1 VGRTVRAG
9 TLNAR
14 VTIEQPTAG
23 QDAVGQPVLTWTTV
37 AVVWAHVR
45 HRSGMET
52 IRGDADTS
60 VVKASIRIRYKTG
73 LNAGMRVT
81 HGASTY
87 DIRAVL
93 MDVEHKE
100 YTDLVCEL
108 AV

>member
-1 VGRTVRAG
+1 MRAG

-23 QDAVGQPVLTWTTV
+23 QDTVGQPVRTWTTV
-37 AVVWAHVR
+37 ATVWANIR
-45 HRSGMET
+45 HRSGAET

-60 VVKASIRIRYKTG
+60 VVKVSIRIRYKTG

-81 HGASTY
+81 HGADTY
-87 DIRAVL
+87 DVRAVL

-108 AV
+108 VV